1 MKKKAIVLGC
11 GRVGQTMVRDL
22 AGDAHIAVTAAD
34 FRPDVLNALGKI
46 PGVATRRV
54 DLSDMAAL
62 AGAIGDQDV
71 VLGALPSA
79 LGFAALRTVIEVGK
93 PYCDISFLPE
103 NALELDA
110 LAKERG
116 VTAVVDCGVAP
127 GLSNLLTGYAH
138 HVLDRT
144 DYAAIC
150 VGGLP
155 KIRHWPYDYKAPFA
169 PSDVVEEYTRPS
181 RVVRG
186 GKTVVLPALCEPEL
200 IEFPGVGTLE
210 ACITD
215 GLRSLVDT
223 LDIPNM
229 EEKTLRY
236 PGHFELMRVLRHT
249 GFFDKEEIEVGG
261 VKIRPLDMTSQLL
274 FKQWSFAEGEEEFTV
289 MRVVVEGEKGGRQVR
304 YTYDLYDEYDRAAG
318 AASMSRTTAFPNTI
332 MARLVAKGEFRMP
345 GVIPPELAAPHEGLF
360 EHMIAELKA
369 RDVQLTER
377 IETIA

>member
-22 AGDAHIAVTAAD
+22 AGDADIAVTAAD
-34 FRPDVLNALGKI
+34 FRQDALNSLGKI
-46 PGVATRRV
+46 SGVATRRV

-62 AGAIGDQDV
+62 AEAIGDQDIV
-71 VLGALPSA
+71 VGALPSA
-79 LGFAALRTVIEVGK
+79 FGLAALRTVIEAGK

-127 GLSNLLTGYAH
+127 GLSNLLTGYVH

-144 DYAAIC
+144 DRAVIC

-155 KIRHWPYDYKAPFA
+155 KVRHWPYDYKAPFA
-169 PSDVVEEYTRPS
+169 PSDVLEEYTRPS

-200 IEFPGVGTLE
+200 IDFPGVGTLE
-210 ACITD
+210 AVITD

-236 PGHFELMRVLRHT
+236 PGHYELMRVLRHT
-249 GFFDKEEIEVGG
+249 GFFGKDPIDVGG
-261 VKIRPLDMTSQLL
+261 AKIRPLDVTSELL
-274 FKQWSFAEGEEEFTV
+274 FKQWAFAEGEEEFTV

-304 YTYDLYDEYDRAAG
+304 YMYDLYDEYDRATG
-318 AASMSRTTAFPNTI
+318 AASMARTTGFPNTI
-332 MARLVAKGEFRMP
+332 MARLVAKGEFHMP
-345 GVIPPELAAPHEGLF
+345 GVIPLELAAPHEGLY
-360 EHMIAELKA
+360 EHMMAELKA
-369 RDVQLTER
+369 RGVHVTER
-377 IETIA
+377 VDDIG